1 VFVTSLR
8 GEEGGEARE
17 THKEQGEKGEMEKG
31 REGRREKEGVGK
43 GETVCARGERQG
55 NVNVRSK
62 VVQVYYDSV

>member
-1 VFVTSLR
+1 
-8 GEEGGEARE
+8 
-17 THKEQGEKGEMEKG
+17 MEKG